1 MRALIAP
8 RHLMCA
14 PRLGKDADVNV
25 LNVGSCNADGDNI
38 FRFARSSAGMT
49 TNATRVVDNLG
60 PLNLLR
66 LRHGLTK
73 Q

>member
-1 MRALIAP
+1 MRALIAA
-8 RHLMCA
+8 RHLVRA
-14 PRLGKDADVNV
+14 SRLGKGPDINV
-25 LNVGSCNADGDNI
+25 LDVGSRDTDGDNV
-38 FRFARSSAGMT
+38 FRLAGSSAGMT
-49 TNATRVVDNLG
+49 TNATSVVDDLG